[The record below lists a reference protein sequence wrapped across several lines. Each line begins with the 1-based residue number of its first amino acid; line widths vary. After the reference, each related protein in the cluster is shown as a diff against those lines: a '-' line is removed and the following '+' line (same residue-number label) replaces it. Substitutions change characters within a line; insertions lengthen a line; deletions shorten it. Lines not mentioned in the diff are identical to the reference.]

1 MQPTSRT
8 SSHVKPAVTLG
19 NVFLGFVKI
28 GFTSFGSGLSGYMHR
43 DFVQRRGWI
52 SESDF
57 VSGLAVAQSMP
68 GLNVINLAIWL
79 GFTLRG
85 SLGAIVAFIG
95 VVAPPFLII
104 LLLGAMYNAWGHAPI
119 VHRVLA
125 GVAAAAAGLT
135 LNMGT
140 RATRL
145 AARNVVAIVV
155 LVGTFVAIGILRW
168 PMLYVVLVALPVAIG
183 GAFLQPDRL
192 DDAAVKAK

>member
-1 MQPTSRT
+1 MKTEVSL
-8 SSHVKPAVTLG
+8 AD
-19 NVFLGFVKI
+19 VFVAFAKI
-28 GFTSFGSGLSGYMHR
+28 GFTSFGSGLSGFMHR
-43 DFVQRRGWI
+43 DFVERRRWI
-52 SESDF
+52 SEAEF

-79 GFTLRG
+79 GFALRG
-85 SLGAIVAFIG
+85 SLGAAVAFVG
-95 VVAPPFLII
+95 VVAPPLAII
-104 LLLGAMYNAWGHAPI
+104 LLLGFAYDSWGHSAV

-145 AARNVVAIVV
+145 AARNVLAVVV
-155 LVGTFVAIGILRW
+155 LVGTFVAIGVLRW

-183 GAFLQPDRL
+183 GAFWLPGA
-192 DDAAVKAK
+192 DAETDAPA